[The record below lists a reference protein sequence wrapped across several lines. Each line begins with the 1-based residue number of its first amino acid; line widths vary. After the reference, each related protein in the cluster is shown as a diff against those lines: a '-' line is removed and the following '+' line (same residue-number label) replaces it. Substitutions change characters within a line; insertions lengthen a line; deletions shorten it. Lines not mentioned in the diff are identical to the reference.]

1 MIFGVFKVKLL
12 NSPVGVDVDADLSDV
27 GVDLADL
34 VALPQVLLELVHR
47 DLREED
53 AVPHAHLRL
62 APVHLEAGVDGLCS
76 NILKE
81 VGISDSTLNFG

>member
-1 MIFGVFKVKLL
+1 M

-34 VALPQVLLELVHR
+34 VALPQVLLELFHR
-47 DLREED
+47 DLGEED

-62 APVHLEAGVDGLCS
+62 APVHLEAGDVDDVRSEKSLQQVE
-76 NILKE
+76 LE
-81 VGISDSTLNFG
+81 LDSTLDFR